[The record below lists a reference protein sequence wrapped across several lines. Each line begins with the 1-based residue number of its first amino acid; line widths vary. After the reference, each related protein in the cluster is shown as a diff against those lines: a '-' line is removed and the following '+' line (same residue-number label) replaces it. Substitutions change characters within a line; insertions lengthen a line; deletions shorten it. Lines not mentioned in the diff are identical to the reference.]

1 MYKIDR
7 INLVYIMMARPNLYC
22 CEVIAVVTTKQSLLI
37 IALFSNID
45 LKYLI
50 FPRANNGIDNNRKC
64 R

>member
-1 MYKIDR
+1 
-7 INLVYIMMARPNLYC
+7 MMARPNLYC
-22 CEVIAVVTTKQSLLI
+22 CQTCEVIAVVTTKQSLFI

-50 FPRANNGIDNNRKC
+50 FPRANNGIDNNIKC